1 MSFFISHCPSGL
13 VWMTRGVLVALVY
26 LETVMS
32 FYDLMDDLRPIE
44 DTEVVE
50 TSELIEAARYIEGFD
65 DELVAE

>member
-1 MSFFISHCPSGL
+1 
-13 VWMTRGVLVALVY
+13 
-26 LETVMS
+26 MS